1 MTKSIIE
8 VIHEFGLSYE
18 ATFDEFVTYRASGFH
33 ETITVLVDA
42 QSGAITIE
50 RDRGEDVPLFSATFS
65 GNDPVI
71 EKVLAHLLGK

>member
-8 VIHEFGLSYE
+8 VIHEFGLSCE
-18 ATFDEFVTYRASGFH
+18 ATLDEFVTYRANGFH
-33 ETITVLVDA
+33 ETITVLIDA

-50 RDRGEDVPLFSATFS
+50 RDRGEDVPLFSVTFS

>member
-8 VIHEFGLSYE
+8 VIHELGLTYE
-18 ATFDEFVTYRASGFH
+18 ATLDEFVTYRGTGFH

-50 RDRGEDVPLFSATFS
+50 RDRGEDAPLFSVTFS
-65 GNDPVI
+65 GSDPVI
-71 EKVLAHLLGK
+71 EKVLSHLLGK

>member
-1 MTKSIIE
+1 MSKSIIE

-18 ATFDEFVTYRASGFH
+18 ATLDEFVTYRATGFH
-33 ETITVLVDA
+33 EVITVLIDA
-42 QSGAITIE
+42 QSGAVTIE
-50 RDRGEDVPLFSATFS
+50 RDRGEDSPIFSVTFS